1 MFLGGQPQRRG
12 ARFKTAHVRYQGT
25 PQTVAAMRRLAVM
38 GQSHPAVRRF
48 AVAVIRSV
56 QPRDYLS
63 ELAALYYSISRRV
76 RYVRDPLNVEMVAHP
91 ALILQNRHGDCDDMA
106 TALAALHGTLLGQS
120 ALSIGNQIQ
129 FVLVG
134 FKRNAGPNAFSHVLV
149 RVLDPKTGQ
158 WFVLDPVAGPN
169 TAEML
174 RSVRAAKAYD
184 V

>member
-12 ARFKTAHVRYQGT
+12 ARFKTEHSRYLGT
-25 PQTVAAMRRLAVM
+25 PQTVDAMRKLAYR

-48 AVAVIRSV
+48 AVAVVRSV

-63 ELAALYYSISRRV
+63 ELAALFYAVSRRV
-76 RYVRDPLNVEMVAHP
+76 RYVRDPVNVEFVAHP
-91 ALILQNRHGDCDDMA
+91 ALTIQNRHGDCDDMA
-106 TALAALHGTLLGQS
+106 TTLASTHLALLGKS

-134 FKRNAGPNAFSHVLV
+134 FRRNAGANAYSHVLV
-149 RVLDPKTGQ
+149 RVLDPKTGR
-158 WFVLDPVAGPN
+158 WYILDPVAGPN
-169 TAEML
+169 TPDML
-174 RSVRAAKAYD
+174 RSVKAAKVYA